1 MFLVDELSVLL
12 PDFIT
17 GKMKSD
23 EIVFLDVLS
32 ILALFRILR
41 NLPQHELPLVHGGV
55 ERSGVDHFEND
66 LSSWCVHFLVRLR
79 IFDEVLIQI
88 IDFVVFELVPE

>member
-17 GKMKSD
+17 GKVKSD

-41 NLPQHELPLVHGGV
+41 NLPQHKLPLVHGGV
-55 ERSGVDHFEND
+55 ERSGVDHFENE
-66 LSSWCVHFLVRLR
+66 LSSWCVHFLVRPR